1 MQKLT
6 SRSLPRSRRLTR
18 RAARGTLLIAVGTTA
33 IAVLTA
39 CGGGSGGTDDGG
51 KAGGGDVA
59 SLPSSGT
66 AGGSAK
72 ATTDPDS
79 GRPQI
84 RLDMTQDDIDRLQDA
99 WVACMKEKGGS
110 NALQENKIKDGKTPA
125 GRACRSRLPLDPPEL
140 DPAKNPHYS
149 DDVRVMIQCMNSKGI
164 KSEPDPN
171 GGPYW
176 ALVHGSD
183 MGAPNYAKTERDCQL
198 KAFGGHS

>member
-6 SRSLPRSRRLTR
+6 SRSFPKSRRLPR

-39 CGGGSGGTDDGG
+39 CGGGSGGTDDGA

-72 ATTDPDS
+72 ATTDPDA

-84 RLDMTQDDIDRLQDA
+84 RLDSSQDDINRMQESWL
-99 WVACMKEKGGS
+99 ACLKEKGGP
-110 NALQENKIKDGKTPA
+110 NALTEYKVKDGKTPA
-125 GRACRSRLPLDPPEL
+125 GMACHSKLPLNPPEL
-140 DPAKNPHYS
+140 DPAKNPHYN
-149 DDVRVMIQCMNSKGI
+149 DDVPVMIKCMNSKGI
-164 KSEPDPN
+164 KSQPDEEYPGWAMVSASEMALPN
-171 GGPYW
+171 FDK
-176 ALVHGSD
+176 AEQ
-183 MGAPNYAKTERDCQL
+183 ACQI
-198 KAFGGHS
+198 KAFGGHH

>member
-6 SRSLPRSRRLTR
+6 SRSQPRSRRLTR
-18 RAARGTLLIAVGTTA
+18 RAARGSLLIAVGTTA
-33 IAVLTA
+33 IAVITA

-84 RLDMTQDDIDRLQDA
+84 RLDNTQDDVNRMMEA
-99 WVACMKEKGGS
+99 WTACLKEKGGAC
-110 NALQENKIKDGKTPA
+110 ALLEYKKKDGRTPA
-125 GRACRSRLPLDPPEL
+125 GRACQSKLPLDPPEL
-140 DPAKNPHYS
+140 DPAKNPRYN
-149 DDVRVMIQCMNSKGI
+149 DEVRGMIKCLNGKGFET
-164 KSEPDPN
+164 KAAEDYP
-171 GGPYW
+171 GW
-176 ALVHGSD
+176 QMVHGSD
-183 MGAPNYAKTERDCQL
+183 FWKPDYDTAVRACQL
-198 KAFGGHS
+198 KAFGGDN

>member
-18 RAARGTLLIAVGTTA
+18 RAARGSLLIAVGATA
-33 IAVLTA
+33 MAVLTA

-51 KAGGGDVA
+51 KAGGGEVA

-66 AGGSAK
+66 AGRSAK

-99 WVACMKEKGGS
+99 WLACLKEKGGS
-110 NALQENKIKDGKTPA
+110 NALMQYKIKDGKTPA
-125 GRACRSRLPLDPPEL
+125 GTACQSKLPLDPPEL
-140 DPAKNPHYS
+140 DPAKNPHYN
-149 DDVRVMIQCMNSKGI
+149 DEVRVMIKCLNSKGFET
-164 KSEPDPN
+164 KAAEEYPGWQS
-171 GGPYW
+171 
-176 ALVHGSD
+176 VHGSD
-183 MGAPNYAKTERDCQL
+183 FWKPDFTPTVNACQV